1 MKKKKMIEI
10 AKFVDEKAQNQLDK
24 NSKAREIQKAKEA
37 LEKYSSS
44 SKSKFTFTAGEMNA
58 YMG

>member
-1 MKKKKMIEI
+1 MKKKKMTEI
-10 AKFVDEKAQNQLDK
+10 AEFINDKAQDQLDK
-24 NSKAREIQKAKEA
+24 NPKINEIQKVKELLA
-37 LEKYSSS
+37 EYSTS